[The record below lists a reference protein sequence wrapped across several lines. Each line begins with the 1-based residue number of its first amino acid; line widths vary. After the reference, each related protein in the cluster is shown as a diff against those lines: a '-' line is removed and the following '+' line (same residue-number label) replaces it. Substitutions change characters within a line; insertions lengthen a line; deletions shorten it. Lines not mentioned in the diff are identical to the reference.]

1 MARVFVAEETAL
13 DRKVVIKVL
22 PPETA
27 ALVSLERFKREI
39 LLAAK
44 LQHPHIVPLLTAGE
58 SNGLP
63 YFTMPFVDGES
74 LRVRLARSEEH
85 TSELQSLAYLV
96 CRLLLPV
103 LHPYLPSFPT
113 RRSSDLDQGA
123 PAGDRG
129 AGLARTFQAR
139 DPPCGQAPAS
149 THRAAAHRG
158 RVERPAVL
166 HDAVR
171 GRRVAAGSP
180 R

>member
-27 ALVSLERFKREI
+27 AQVSLERFKREI

-74 LRVRLARSEEH
+74 LRVRLARH
-85 TSELQSLAYLV
+85 GELPVNHAVRMLREIASALAYAHEHGIVHRDLKPDNV
-96 CRLLLPV
+96 
-103 LHPYLPSFPT
+103 LPS
-113 RRSSDLDQGA
+113 G
-123 PAGDRG
+123 
-129 AGLARTFQAR
+129 
-139 DPPCGQAPAS
+139 
-149 THRAAAHRG
+149 G
-158 RVERPAVL
+158 RP
-166 HDAVR
+166 
-171 GRRVAAGSP
+171 VATDYGVGTP
-180 R
+180 LR